1 MNDDFYHSEID
12 KPLLEARNK
21 YISERW
27 EQLYNV
33 STNAAEEAQ
42 KYLFWVNSGGAVAV
56 LGFIGANSEA
66 AKSWGAKGAL
76 ILFCIG
82 LVFVGILHARVT
94 HRFYKLFNDW
104 RKNTALYYNQKI
116 GYSKLTAD
124 DEEKTNSD
132 FWEFLIAYFSFGAFL
147 LGLIVGGITL
157 LK

>member
-1 MNDDFYHSEID
+1 MLQKKRRSIFFGLTLEV
-12 KPLLEARNK
+12 LLP
-21 YISERW
+21 
-27 EQLYNV
+27 
-33 STNAAEEAQ
+33 
-42 KYLFWVNSGGAVAV
+42 
-56 LGFIGANSEA
+56 
-66 AKSWGAKGAL
+66 SWGLSGQIQRRQRAGEAKGAL

-116 GYSKLTAD
+116 GFSKLTAD